1 MLGGI
6 PPSNVCLLKRVL
18 KLIFGLDA
26 IQELVILRLVFSDGA
41 KVHRVLGLKLR
52 EHRVRWVVRTL
63 VPTHEGMHGILG
75 IRPTPKMT
83 DVLQE
88 CLLWLLPT
96 REVETEIV

>member
-1 MLGGI
+1 
-6 PPSNVCLLKRVL
+6 
-18 KLIFGLDA
+18 
-26 IQELVILRLVFSDGA
+26 
-41 KVHRVLGLKLR
+41 
-52 EHRVRWVVRTL
+52 VRTL

-83 DVLQE
+83 DVLQG